1 MNKRNE
7 NWIGKRNNEI
17 SFCSLKFVLDDIF
30 LLKYIRKNTTILDL
44 IFLDFKISFVEKKK
58 KNFRKGKVKIV

>member
-58 KNFRKGKVKIV
+58 NFRKGKVKIV